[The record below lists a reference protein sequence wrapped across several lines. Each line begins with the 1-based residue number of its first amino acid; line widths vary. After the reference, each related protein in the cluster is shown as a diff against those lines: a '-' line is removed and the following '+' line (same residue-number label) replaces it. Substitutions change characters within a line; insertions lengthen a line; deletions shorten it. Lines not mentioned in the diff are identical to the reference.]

1 MNINT
6 GAGII
11 CYFDNK
17 KGTIESLEKD
27 IIYLI
32 LVDTNNKYDFPKGTI
47 DAGESEFYCA
57 IRETYEESNI
67 ETSDFEFLNKNV
79 FIEHKG
85 LRMFIGK
92 LSKDLMENYNDI
104 IKIKANPKF
113 PTIKEHKS
121 FMFLSK
127 EKASKN
133 MLNYLEYFLDEVDDF
148 INL

>member
-17 KGTIESLEKD
+17 EGIIKSLEKD

-32 LVDTNNKYDFPKGTI
+32 LVDTNNKYDFPKGAI
-47 DAGESEFYCA
+47 DAGESEFHCA

-67 ETSDFEFLNKNV
+67 ETSDFEFLDKNS
-79 FIEHKG
+79 FIENNG

-92 LSKDLMENYNDI
+92 LRKELVENYKDI

-113 PTIKEHKS
+113 PSIKEHKA

-133 MLNYLEYFLDEVDDF
+133 MLSYLDYFLEEIDDF